1 MGYHPSGSS
10 SSAAAASPSA
20 PATASS
26 AAAAPLAG
34 TSYPSQGHAHLNP
47 DEADDFVYNS
57 NPPTSGPH
65 KEIFSDQFVTPTAL
79 PPYIQVH
86 LLEHGNVLLQYSCAC
101 PDIAASLSSIAYE
114 YDSKLIAPNEL
125 QPTQAEVQ
133 AAEEQGRAVIV
144 APYPKMKSKI
154 ALTAWTHVAVLNSVD
169 KQKIESFINLYLA
182 NAANASQ

>member
-1 MGYHPSGSS
+1 M
-10 SSAAAASPSA
+10 
-20 PATASS
+20 
-26 AAAAPLAG
+26 
-34 TSYPSQGHAHLNP
+34 
-47 DEADDFVYNS
+47 
-57 NPPTSGPH
+57 
-65 KEIFSDQFVTPTAL
+65 
-79 PPYIQVH
+79 
-86 LLEHGNVLLQYSCAC
+86 LLQYSCAC

-144 APYPKMKSKI
+144 SPYPKMKSKI